1 MNIQE
6 QFNLVAEEYDSN
18 RKKFIPC
25 FDDYYNYTTKFL
37 AANIAS
43 PKRILDLG
51 AGTGLLS
58 YFWYQ
63 QFPESQ
69 YVLVDIADEMLNIAR
84 RRFSGI
90 ENVSYQVL
98 DYSKELPSE
107 DYDVIVSALS
117 IHHLEDE
124 KKQELDEDILL
135 DAVLWMRK
143 NQLQNKWTEDNIK
156 WNSLSKS
163 YKISD
168 FYIDYENGMP
178 AGCMAITDIDSK
190 YWPQIPQGQSLYIHK
205 LAVKRRFAGKDI
217 IFGQIITQ
225 KVGKG
230 F

>member
-124 KKQELDEDILL
+124 KKQELEN
-135 DAVLWMRK
+135 RGF
-143 NQLQNKWTEDNIK
+143 
-156 WNSLSKS
+156 
-163 YKISD
+163 KISKKK
-168 FYIDYENGMP
+168 IKINNLEE
-178 AGCMAITDIDSK
+178 ITAYK
-190 YWPQIPQGQSLYIHK
+190 
-205 LAVKRRFAGKDI
+205 
-217 IFGQIITQ
+217 
-225 KVGKG
+225 
-230 F
+230 